1 MTEILV
7 AYLDSNVTIYRK
19 KYEKKYVSKIM
30 YDNLRNSMTKN
41 RFLQQDQ
48 KIELINWE
56 WFGILNA
63 AQAKV
68 PPKMYCYDNIL
79 PSHYLSYVSFC

>member
-30 YDNLRNSMTKN
+30 CDNLRNSMTKN

-48 KIELINWE
+48 KIELIN
-56 WFGILNA
+56 
-63 AQAKV
+63 
-68 PPKMYCYDNIL
+68 
-79 PSHYLSYVSFC
+79 

>member
-7 AYLDSNVTIYRK
+7 AHLDSNVTIYRK

-48 KIELINWE
+48 KIELIN
-56 WFGILNA
+56 
-63 AQAKV
+63 
-68 PPKMYCYDNIL
+68 
-79 PSHYLSYVSFC
+79 